1 MSGEAAI
8 GIALIG
14 VSVVL
19 VAGGLWIAFGLAAI
33 GLLAIWFF
41 LPPMMMNR
49 MVEII
54 PYNTL
59 DDFILAAIPMFIFM
73 GALLFKGDIASKIY
87 RGLSNWVSLLPGGL
101 LQTNV
106 VACAIFGACSGS
118 SLAGAATM
126 GSMAVKELRGQ
137 GYEKTIVYGSL
148 ASAGTLATMIPPSI
162 LFILYGSFAG
172 VSVGQLFIAGI
183 VPGLMLTGLFMAY
196 ILARALMQP
205 EIAPRP
211 PMPTLRAVLRSLS
224 TLAGPMFLIIAVMG
238 SIYSGIA
245 TPTESAAVGSVGA
258 MLILLVEGR
267 LTLRILIGAAR
278 MAVRT
283 TCMIALMMVGTQF
296 ISVALSV
303 LQIPASMAGWIAEL
317 PLEPW
322 MIAALVGVFYIV
334 LGAMIEGTSMFFLT
348 FPVIFP
354 VMMSIGYDPIW
365 FGVIMA
371 LFIEMSLITPPVGLN
386 LFIIQQIS
394 EERGTGAVI
403 RGSMPFFLLMVLALA
418 VFIAFPG
425 LVLWLPNLLW

>member
-1 MSGEAAI
+1 MIESAI

-14 VSVVL
+14 ACIIL

-33 GLLAIWFF
+33 GLVAIWFF
-41 LPPMMMNR
+41 LPPMITAR
-49 MVEII
+49 MTEVI
-54 PYNTL
+54 PFNTL

-126 GSMAVKELRGQ
+126 GSMAVTELRHQ
-137 GYEKTIVYGSL
+137 GYEKKIVYGSL

-183 VPGLMLTGLFMAY
+183 VPGLMLILLFMAY
-196 ILARALMQP
+196 ILVRALLKP
-205 EIAPRP
+205 SIAPRP
-211 PMPTLRAVLRSLS
+211 PVPRLRDVLKSLS
-224 TLAGPMFLIIAVMG
+224 ALAGPLLLIATVMG
-238 SIYSGIA
+238 SIYTGIA

-258 MLILLVEGR
+258 LLILLLEGR
-267 LTLRILIGAAR
+267 LSRHVVMEAAR

-303 LQIPASMAGWIAEL
+303 LQIPASIAAWIAEQ

-334 LGAMIEGTSMFFLT
+334 LGALIEGTSMFFLT
-348 FPVIFP
+348 FPVIYP

-386 LFIIQQIS
+386 LFIIQQVS
-394 EERGTGAVI
+394 GEQSAGAVI
-403 RGSMPFFLLMVLALA
+403 RGSMPFFALMVLAL
-418 VFIAFPG
+418 VLFIAFPG

>member
-267 LTLRILIGAAR
+267 LTLRILIEAAR

>member
-1 MSGEAAI
+1 MPGEAAV

-41 LPPMMMNR
+41 LPPMMINR

-162 LFILYGSFAG
+162 LFILYGAFAG

-183 VPGLMLTGLFMAY
+183 VPGLVLTGLFMVY
-196 ILARALMQP
+196 ILIRALLQP
-205 EIAPRP
+205 DIAPRP
-211 PMPTLRAVLRSLS
+211 PVPTLRAVLASLS
-224 TLAGPMFLIIAVMG
+224 TLAGPIFLIVAVMG

-258 MLILLVEGR
+258 MLILLVERR

-303 LQIPASMAGWIAEL
+303 LQIPASIAGWIAEQ

-322 MIAALVGVFYIV
+322 MVAVLVGVFYIV
-334 LGAMIEGTSMFFLT
+334 LGALIEGTSMFFLT

-394 EERGTGAVI
+394 RERGTGAVI

-418 VFIAFPG
+418 IFIAFPG

>member
-1 MSGEAAI
+1 MEAETA
-8 GIALIG
+8 IALLLIG
-14 VSVVL
+14 GTVIL
-19 VAGGLWIAFGLAAI
+19 IAGGLWIAFGLAAI

-41 LPPMMMNR
+41 LPPMMLR

-54 PYNTL
+54 PYNAL

-73 GALLFKGDIASKIY
+73 GALLFKGDIASSIY

-106 VACAIFGACSGS
+106 VACAVFGACSGS

-126 GSMAVKELRGQ
+126 GSMAVKELRSQ

-162 LFILYGSFAG
+162 LFILYGAFG
-172 VSVGQLFIAGI
+172 NVSVGKLFLAGI
-183 VPGLMLTGLFMAY
+183 VPGLVLIALFMGY
-196 ILARALMQP
+196 IMVRAILSP
-205 EIAPRP
+205 DIAPHPPRP
-211 PMPTLRAVLRSLS
+211 RLVDVLRSLKNL
-224 TLAGPMFLIIAVMG
+224 TGPVLLIVAVMG

-258 MLILLVEGR
+258 MVILALDKR
-267 LTLRILIGAAR
+267 LNWNILMDAAR
-278 MAVRT
+278 MSVRT

-296 ISVALSV
+296 ISIALSV
-303 LQIPASMAGWIAEL
+303 LQIPADLASYIAGL
-317 PLEPW
+317 DLQPW
-322 MIAALVGVFYIV
+322 MIAVIVGVFYII
-334 LGAMIEGTSMFFLT
+334 LGALIEGTSMFFLT

-354 VMMSIGYDPIW
+354 VMMDIGYDPIW

-386 LFIIQQIS
+386 LFIIQQVS
-394 EERGTGAVI
+394 DETGAGPVI
-403 RGSMPFFLLMVLALA
+403 RGSMPFFLLMVLALGI
-418 VFIAFPG
+418 FIAFPG
-425 LVLWLPNLLW
+425 LVTWLPNLLW

>member
-1 MSGEAAI
+1 MGAETA
-8 GIALIG
+8 IALLLIG
-14 VSVVL
+14 GTVIL
-19 VAGGLWIAFGLAAI
+19 IAGGLWIAFGLAAI

-41 LPPMMMNR
+41 LPPMMLR

-54 PYNTL
+54 PYNAL

-73 GALLFKGDIASKIY
+73 GALLFKGDIASSIY

-106 VACAIFGACSGS
+106 VACAVFGACSGS

-126 GSMAVKELRGQ
+126 GSMAVKELRSQ

-162 LFILYGSFAG
+162 LFILYGAFG
-172 VSVGQLFIAGI
+172 NVSVGKLFLAGI
-183 VPGLMLTGLFMAY
+183 VPGLVLIALFMGY
-196 ILARALMQP
+196 IMVRAILSP
-205 EIAPRP
+205 DIAPHPPRP
-211 PMPTLRAVLRSLS
+211 RLVDVLRSLKNL
-224 TLAGPMFLIIAVMG
+224 TGPVLLIVAVMG

-258 MLILLVEGR
+258 MVILALDKR
-267 LTLRILIGAAR
+267 LNWNILMDAAR
-278 MAVRT
+278 MSVRT

-296 ISVALSV
+296 ISIALSV
-303 LQIPASMAGWIAEL
+303 LQIPADLASYIAGL
-317 PLEPW
+317 DLQPW
-322 MIAALVGVFYIV
+322 MIAVIVGVFYII
-334 LGAMIEGTSMFFLT
+334 LGALIEGTSMFFLT

-354 VMMSIGYDPIW
+354 VMMDIGYDPIW

-386 LFIIQQIS
+386 LFIIQQVS
-394 EERGTGAVI
+394 DETGAGPVI
-403 RGSMPFFLLMVLALA
+403 RGSMPFFLLMVLALGI
-418 VFIAFPG
+418 FIAFPG
-425 LVLWLPNLLW
+425 LVTWLPNLLW